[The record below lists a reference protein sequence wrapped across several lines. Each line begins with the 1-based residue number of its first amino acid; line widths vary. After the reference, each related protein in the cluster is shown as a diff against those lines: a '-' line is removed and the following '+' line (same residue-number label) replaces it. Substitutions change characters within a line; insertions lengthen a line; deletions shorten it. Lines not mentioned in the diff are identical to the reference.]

1 MSKVIESGYR
11 SCACRDC
18 MEIAIGEPGAM
29 CHECEDAG
37 CPGDR
42 DCQASEAYGGEAEE
56 PREGLASEPLTAALI
71 RARCEHAGFCLVS
84 DGSVEPAV
92 IIERLLVTLGALDPE
107 ALDAFIHPEAALLA
121 VPNEAAADPA
131 HAFWD
136 SAEAQA
142 LLEGLYAALNRAA
155 PAGFIFACEG
165 EALRLGFFRC

>member
-18 MEIAIGEPGAM
+18 METAIGEPGAF
-29 CHECEDAG
+29 CPACEDAG
-37 CPGDR
+37 CPDDR
-42 DCQASEAYGGEAEE
+42 ECQASEAYGGEGEE
-56 PREGLASEPLTAALI
+56 PEPLDPEPLTADLI

-84 DGSVEPAV
+84 EGGAEPARV
-92 IIERLLVTLGALDPE
+92 IERLLVALGALAPE

-136 SAEAQA
+136 GAEAQA
-142 LLEGLYAALNRAA
+142 LLEGLVAALNRAA

-165 EALRLGFFRC
+165 DASRLGFFRC